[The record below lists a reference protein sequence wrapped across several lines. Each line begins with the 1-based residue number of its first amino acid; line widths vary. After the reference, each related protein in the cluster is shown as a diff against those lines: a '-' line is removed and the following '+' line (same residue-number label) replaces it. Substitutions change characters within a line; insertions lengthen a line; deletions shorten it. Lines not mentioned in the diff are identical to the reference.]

1 MCHEPKGMIKLTR
14 HVVSKILKIINFY
27 YYKYSDSIFSE
38 LNKYFLIYLVFS
50 DEWYLII
57 SLKTKENITK
67 AVIIGHDEKNKYYNL
82 KIKNRNNLHYILKIK
97 LLEYKDLF
105 KEDCGG

>member
-50 DEWYLII
+50 DE
-57 SLKTKENITK
+57 
-67 AVIIGHDEKNKYYNL
+67 
-82 KIKNRNNLHYILKIK
+82 
-97 LLEYKDLF
+97 
-105 KEDCGG
+105 